1 MKGGRLKEEV
11 LYAMCLMIDG
21 GLNTYGGFTETQLEN
36 KALVYSI
43 VVSEDESI
51 DEEIVVLTGMRYLR
65 GEVTVYNDGA
75 QIPASHDFP
84 TAPEFYNAC
93 KQTYHALYRMIE
105 VGETERDGIVYS
117 HTLKVRR
124 DINKHQ
130 LDEMVTEER
139 RRLGLPV
146 AEPHKPL
153 SHDQERK
160 ASEIIRRVFGDAP
173 KLNKDGQ
180 E

>member
-1 MKGGRLKEEV
+1 MTPIQESVYVGL
-11 LYAMCLMIDG
+11 CLLVDG
-21 GLNTYGGFTETQLEN
+21 GLNTYGAWSNELLLTKGKLYGFVIEEDARINQDVIQETVN
-36 KALVYSI
+36 N
-43 VVSEDESI
+43 
-51 DEEIVVLTGMRYLR
+51 YLR
-65 GEVTVYNDGA
+65 GKITRYQDGA
-75 QIPASHDFP
+75 QVPVGSDFP
-84 TAPEFYNAC
+84 TAAQFYDAC
-93 KQTYHALYRMIE
+93 LQTFHMMYRTVS
-105 VGETERDGIVYS
+105 VGESEIGGNLVL
-117 HTLKVRR
+117 HTLTVRR
-124 DINKHQ
+124 NIDPVM
-130 LDEMVTEER
+130 LDMMITEER